1 MFEGIVFKKN
11 SHGISEPNKIFF
23 SPGSIISNDGL
34 ISLELDNYF
43 HLYESKGKSLIF
55 DINSKKR
62 IFYGDLKLDNSVDF
76 ALDYSHYTLDSLISR
91 GILEKVSLFESFRKL
106 NILDSF
112 VNSINYL
119 THDDLKKHSGLNILE
134 FLKVSGL
141 NVPLKYEFSK
151 VLSGDYYVLT
161 EYGSKHL
168 YLTVNNYN
176 VFGLR
181 TLHKL
186 SVI

>member
-11 SHGISEPNKIFF
+11 SNEISEPNKIFF

-43 HLYESKGKSLIF
+43 HLYKSKGKSLIF

-62 IFYGDLKLDNSVDF
+62 IFYGDLKLDNSIDF
-76 ALDYSHYTLDSLISR
+76 VLDYSYYSLDSLVSR
-91 GILEKVSLFESFRKL
+91 GILEKISLFEAFKKL
-106 NILDSF
+106 NILDIF
-112 VNSINYL
+112 VSSINFL
-119 THDDLKKHSGLNILE
+119 THDDLKKHEGLNILE

-151 VLSGDYYVLT
+151 VISGDYFVLT

-168 YLTVNNYN
+168 YLKINNYN

-186 SVI
+186 LVI